1 MRRSS
6 LEIDIPKLN
15 PKLEASQGYYKYE
28 VTFDSVIKK
37 IHKENTKKNQVKH
50 EIPKY
55 CKNAIYQCYLQ
66 ILLKCLLKGADIT
79 HYQME

>member
-37 IHKENTKKNQVKH
+37 IHKENTKKK
-50 EIPKY
+50 PGK
-55 CKNAIYQCYLQ
+55 A
-66 ILLKCLLKGADIT
+66 
-79 HYQME
+79 